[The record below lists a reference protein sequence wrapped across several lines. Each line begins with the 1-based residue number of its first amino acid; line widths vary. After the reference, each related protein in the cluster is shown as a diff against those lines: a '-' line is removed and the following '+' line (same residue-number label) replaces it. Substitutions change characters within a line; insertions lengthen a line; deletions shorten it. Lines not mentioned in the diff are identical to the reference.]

1 MKPSAN
7 AAAAGIMLLLT
18 IIVFTGAGAGIG
30 ALFGAPGLTA
40 VAGGFVGIFAGF
52 ALVYTRFRNI

>member
-1 MKPSAN
+1 
-7 AAAAGIMLLLT
+7 MLLLT
-18 IIVFTGAGAGIG
+18 IMVFAGVGAGIG
-30 ALFGAPGLTA
+30 ALLGSPGLTA